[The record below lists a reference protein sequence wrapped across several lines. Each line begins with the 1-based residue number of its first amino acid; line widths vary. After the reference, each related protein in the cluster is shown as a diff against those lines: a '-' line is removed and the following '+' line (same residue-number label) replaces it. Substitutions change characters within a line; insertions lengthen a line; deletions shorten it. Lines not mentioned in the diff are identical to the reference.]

1 MACNAFTGG
10 GAALQG
16 LARRRFRGR
25 HDCGGERGIRT
36 PDTLAGTPDFESG
49 AFSRSA
55 SSPETDASYLNS
67 KTAGANP
74 HLRCGAPGTTLAE
87 RVGFE
92 PTIRFR
98 IHAFQACAFGR
109 SATSPTFFAGGR
121 TRSGAL
127 RILPRAPRSQP
138 RPGGSAW
145 GRAGGRTAYR
155 PRRPSDPRPH
165 RPADPRG
172 H

>member
-55 SSPETDASYLNS
+55 SSPELTLHTS
-67 KTAGANP
+67 TAKSQAQIDTSG
-74 HLRCGAPGTTLAE
+74 AE
-87 RVGFE
+87 RL
-92 PTIRFR
+92 
-98 IHAFQACAFGR
+98 
-109 SATSPTFFAGGR
+109 
-121 TRSGAL
+121 TRRWRRGWDSNPRYVSVYTL
-127 RILPRAPRSQP
+127 SKRAPSAA
-138 RPGGSAW
+138 RPPLQ
-145 GRAGGRTAYR
+145 T
-155 PRRPSDPRPH
+155 
-165 RPADPRG
+165 
-172 H
+172 

>member
-55 SSPETDASYLNS
+55 SSPETDASYPKHQNRRRKSAPPVRSAWHDVGGEGGIRTHDTFPYTRFPSVRLRPLGHLSYFLRWRKNPLRSAPHSSASTPLATSTRWFSLGSRRMSNS
-67 KTAGANP
+67 VSTAP
-74 HLRCGAPGTTLAE
+74 
-87 RVGFE
+87 
-92 PTIRFR
+92 
-98 IHAFQACAFGR
+98 AFG
-109 SATSPTFFAGGR
+109 SATA
-121 TRSGAL
+121 
-127 RILPRAPRSQP
+127 
-138 RPGGSAW
+138 
-145 GRAGGRTAYR
+145 
-155 PRRPSDPRPH
+155 
-165 RPADPRG
+165 
-172 H
+172 

>member
-1 MACNAFTGG
+1 MAPEREPATPSRRPSNRGSRMDGNYLILLAESEGFEPPIPLRVLLISNQVPS
-10 GAALQG
+10 AARPALQR
-16 LARRRFRGR
+16 LTL
-25 HDCGGERGIRT
+25 HT
-36 PDTLAGTPDFESG
+36 P
-49 AFSRSA
+49 
-55 SSPETDASYLNS
+55 NI
-67 KTAGANP
+67 KTASANP

-121 TRSGAL
+121 TRSGAP
-127 RILPRAPRSQP
+127 RILRRAPRSQP

-145 GRAGGRTAYR
+145 GRAGCRTAYR
-155 PRRPSDPRPH
+155 PH
-165 RPADPRG
+165 RPWD
-172 H
+172 

>member
-1 MACNAFTGG
+1 MARNAFR
-10 GAALQG
+10 AALRG
-16 LARRRFRGR
+16 LGRRLFEHPG
-25 HDCGGERGIRT
+25 DDVIGGERGIRT

-55 SSPETDASYLNS
+55 SSPETDASYPKHQNRKRKS
-67 KTAGANP
+67 
-74 HLRCGAPGTTLAE
+74 APPVRNAWQTLAE

-155 PRRPSDPRPH
+155 PRRPSDTRPH